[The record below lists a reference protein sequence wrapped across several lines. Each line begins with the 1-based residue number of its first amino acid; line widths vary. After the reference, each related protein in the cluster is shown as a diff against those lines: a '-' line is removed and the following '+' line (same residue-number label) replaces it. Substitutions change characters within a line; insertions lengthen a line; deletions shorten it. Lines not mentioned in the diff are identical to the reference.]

1 MNMSLTDGAPHLS
14 SVWPISASVA
24 ALHDASSQLTALTL
38 ITDTMNE
45 PTSPLHPS
53 QGSVIRRV
61 TLSDRVV
68 RALFKQQVFARPV
81 LPCFTGE
88 GWKWGENAHKRG
100 DSFKWVAV
108 WQTHHDWLNPSSHF
122 TLHNSQRTDE
132 LDSFHTNDWF
142 LLWRLFFPPVNFTFN
157 KLCNPFDIF

>member
-1 MNMSLTDGAPHLS
+1 MS

-53 QGSVIRRV
+53 QGSAVRRV

-68 RALFKQQVFARPV
+68 RAPAPKRSSNSRFLLDLLCPALQEKGESEGKTHIKEETGLSG
-81 LPCFTGE
+81 LPC
-88 GWKWGENAHKRG
+88 
-100 DSFKWVAV
+100 
-108 WQTHHDWLNPSSHF
+108 
-122 TLHNSQRTDE
+122 
-132 LDSFHTNDWF
+132 
-142 LLWRLFFPPVNFTFN
+142 
-157 KLCNPFDIF
+157 DI